1 MLLLQKL
8 GTKTNPHKNV
18 HTIAHIVQIA
28 DILPAVFHAVCKS
41 SNFNLK
47 IIGFTVPIQNDGMKN
62 NKIVLKMAHNFILE
76 IILTIPVNINLCIN
90 GIRNTTNAVQIR
102 IVFRLLSLFF
112 YQQFVIIDSFL
123 SYYLIE

>member
-1 MLLLQKL
+1 MLLLQKF

-62 NKIVLKMAHNFILE
+62 NRIVLKIAHNFILG
-76 IILTIPVNINLCIN
+76 IALAILVNMNFCIN
-90 GIRNTTNAVQIR
+90 GIKNITKAVQIR
-102 IVFRLLSLFF
+102 IIFRLLSL
-112 YQQFVIIDSFL
+112 SFL
-123 SYYLIE
+123 SAICHHR